1 MKYFGTDGFRG
12 KANEVLTADHAFNIG
27 KFLGW
32 YFTDG
37 AHKKA
42 SCVIGKDTR
51 RSSYMFEY
59 ALAAGLSSGGV
70 DVNLL
75 HVTTTPSVSYVTKSG
90 DFDFGIMITAS
101 HNPFYDN
108 GIKIIDKDGFKMED
122 AVLEKAATRW
132 DWTVPTAQPAALP
145 RRYLKCLAPA
155 LI

>member
-1 MKYFGTDGFRG
+1 MKGDHMKYFGTDGFRG

-70 DVNLL
+70 DCLL
-75 HVTTTPSVSYVTKSG
+75 YTSLERK
-90 DFDFGIMITAS
+90 
-101 HNPFYDN
+101 
-108 GIKIIDKDGFKMED
+108 KIRFR
-122 AVLEKAATRW
+122 LN
-132 DWTVPTAQPAALP
+132 
-145 RRYLKCLAPA
+145 
-155 LI
+155 

>member
-51 RSSYMFEY
+51 RSS
-59 ALAAGLSSGGV
+59 
-70 DVNLL
+70 
-75 HVTTTPSVSYVTKSG
+75 
-90 DFDFGIMITAS
+90 
-101 HNPFYDN
+101 
-108 GIKIIDKDGFKMED
+108 
-122 AVLEKAATRW
+122 
-132 DWTVPTAQPAALP
+132 
-145 RRYLKCLAPA
+145 
-155 LI
+155 

>member
-51 RSSYMFEY
+51 RSSYMLSLIHISENKVHLLLDYTDRPGAIADPWYTGNFEATY
-59 ALAAGLSSGGV
+59 R
-70 DVNLL
+70 DVCE
-75 HVTTTPSVSYVTKSG
+75 G
-90 DFDFGIMITAS
+90 CE
-101 HNPFYDN
+101 
-108 GIKIIDKDGFKMED
+108 GFLNSLGK
-122 AVLEKAATRW
+122 
-132 DWTVPTAQPAALP
+132 
-145 RRYLKCLAPA
+145 
-155 LI
+155 